1 MVEIIVEEESPLNGA
16 VLKDLNFPPQSLVIS
31 VLRNGEAQIPTANTV
46 FESGDLLL
54 ILVPAALE
62 STLREFLV

>member
-1 MVEIIVEEESPLNGA
+1 MEIIVEDDSPLCEAKLGE
-16 VLKDLNFPPQSLVIS
+16 LNLPPHSLVIS
-31 VLRNGEAQIPTANTV
+31 VLREGEAQIPTGDTV
-46 FESGDLLL
+46 FQSGDVLL